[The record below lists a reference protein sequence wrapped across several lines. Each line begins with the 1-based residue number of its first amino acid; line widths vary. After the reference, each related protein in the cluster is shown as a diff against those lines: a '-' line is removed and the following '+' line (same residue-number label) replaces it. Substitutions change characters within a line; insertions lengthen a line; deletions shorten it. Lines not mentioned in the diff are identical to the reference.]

1 MDRVILRKLSR
12 KSTLNFGK
20 YADYTVEQVLTQN
33 PIDGMSYLTWVY
45 YNSSN
50 ISFIEDILVQL
61 GIIEENRINKTGK
74 VLDKK
79 TFYEYV
85 RICKKNKE
93 KHNISDIKNYLG
105 NLQMIKKRKKLK
117 LIGVNIFNTNKDILR
132 VKNQK
137 PKY

>member
-1 MDRVILRKLSR
+1 MDRVILRKLAR

-33 PIDGMSYLTWVY
+33 TIDGMRYLTWVY

-50 ISFIEDILVQL
+50 ISFIDDILVQL
-61 GIIEENRINKTGK
+61 GIIEENRINKPGK

-93 KHNISDIKNYLG
+93 KHNISHIKNYLG

-117 LIGVNIFNTNKDILR
+117 LIGVNIFNTNKDVLR
-132 VKNQK
+132 IKNQN